1 MKSFGKK
8 LSRTIFVMIIATVL
22 FLIVFYLDK
31 FDIVKLRPITLVE
44 QIPYEEVIE
53 IEVFEETEFY
63 DSMNKFI
70 GAEIVIRVKFA
81 AHIEPA
87 DRLPLEYKDELK
99 RAYSNVD
106 IYVKEIP
113 SKEVLDK
120 MMEALAGSKYLEL
133 IKDKEIQAFLYETK
147 LNNKKVKRI
156 EKIFLKPE
164 SYFFVKY

>member
-70 GAEIVIRVKFA
+70 GAEIVIRVRFA

-87 DRLPLEYKDELK
+87 DRLPLAYKDELK

-106 IYVKEIP
+106 IYVKEIL

-120 MMEALAGSKYLEL
+120 MMEALADSKYLEL

>member
-31 FDIVKLRPITLVE
+31 FDIVKLRPITLIE

-70 GAEIVIRVKFA
+70 GAEIVIRVRFA

-87 DRLPLEYKDELK
+87 DRLPLAYKDELK

-106 IYVKEIP
+106 IYVKEIL

-120 MMEALAGSKYLEL
+120 MMEALADSKYLEL

>member
-1 MKSFGKK
+1 MKSFAKK
-8 LSRTIFVMIIATVL
+8 LTRTIFVIIIATIL

-31 FDIVKLRPITLVE
+31 FDIVRLKPITLVE
-44 QIPYEEVIE
+44 QIPYEEAIE
-53 IEVFEETEFY
+53 IEGFEETEFY

-70 GAEIVIRVKFA
+70 GAEIVIRVRFA

-87 DRLPLEYKDELK
+87 ERVPLEYKDELK

-113 SKEVLDK
+113 SKETLEK
-120 MMEALAGSKYLEL
+120 MMEALTDSKYLEL
-133 IKDKEIQAFLYETK
+133 IENKGIQAFLYEAK
-147 LNNKKVKRI
+147 LNNKKAKRI
-156 EKIFLKPE
+156 EKIFLTPE

>member
-1 MKSFGKK
+1 MKSFAKK
-8 LSRTIFVMIIATVL
+8 LIRTIFVIIIATVL

-31 FDIVKLRPITLVE
+31 FDIVRLRPITLVE

-53 IEVFEETEFY
+53 IEEFEETEFY

-70 GAEIVIRVKFA
+70 GAEIVIRVRFA

-87 DRLPLEYKDELK
+87 ERLPLEYKDELK

-113 SKEVLDK
+113 SKEALEK
-120 MMEALAGSKYLEL
+120 MMEALADSKYLEL
-133 IKDKEIQAFLYETK
+133 IEDKEIQAFLYEAK

>member
-1 MKSFGKK
+1 MRSFAKK
-8 LSRTIFVMIIATVL
+8 LTRTIFVIIIATVL

-31 FDIVKLRPITLVE
+31 FDIVRLSPITLVE

-53 IEVFEETEFY
+53 IEEFEETEFY

-70 GAEIVIRVKFA
+70 GAEIVIRVRFA
-81 AHIEPA
+81 ANIEPA
-87 DRLPLEYKDELK
+87 ERLPLEYKDELK

-113 SKEVLDK
+113 SKEALEK
-120 MMEALAGSKYLEL
+120 MMEALADSKYLEL
-133 IKDKEIQAFLYETK
+133 IEDKEIQAFLYEAK

-156 EKIFLKPE
+156 EKIFLTPE

>member
-1 MKSFGKK
+1 MKSFAKK
-8 LSRTIFVMIIATVL
+8 LTRTIFVIIIATVL

-31 FDIVKLRPITLVE
+31 FDIVRLRPITLVE
-44 QIPYEEVIE
+44 QIPYEGVIE
-53 IEVFEETEFY
+53 IEGFEETEFY

-87 DRLPLEYKDELK
+87 ERLPLEYKDELK
-99 RAYSNVD
+99 RAYSNID

-113 SKEVLDK
+113 SKEVLEK
-120 MMEALAGSKYLEL
+120 MMEALADSKYLEL
-133 IKDKEIQAFLYETK
+133 IEDKEIHAFLYEAK

-156 EKIFLKPE
+156 EKIFLTPE

>member
-1 MKSFGKK
+1 MKSFAKK
-8 LSRTIFVMIIATVL
+8 LTRTIFVIIIATVL

-31 FDIVKLRPITLVE
+31 FDIVRLSPITLVE

-53 IEVFEETEFY
+53 IEEFEETEFY

-70 GAEIVIRVKFA
+70 GAEIVIRVRFP

-87 DRLPLEYKDELK
+87 ERLPLEYKDQLK

-113 SKEVLDK
+113 SKEALEK
-120 MMEALAGSKYLEL
+120 MMEALADSKYLEL
-133 IKDKEIQAFLYETK
+133 IE
-147 LNNKKVKRI
+147 
-156 EKIFLKPE
+156 
-164 SYFFVKY
+164 

>member
-70 GAEIVIRVKFA
+70 GAEIVIRVRFA

-106 IYVKEIP
+106 IYVKEIL

-120 MMEALAGSKYLEL
+120 MMEALADSKYLEL

>member
-8 LSRTIFVMIIATVL
+8 LIRTIFVIIIATVL
-22 FLIVFYLDK
+22 FLVVFYLDK
-31 FDIVKLRPITLVE
+31 FDIVRLKPITLVE

-53 IEVFEETEFY
+53 IKEFEETEFY

-70 GAEIVIRVKFA
+70 GAEIVIRVRFS

-87 DRLPLEYKDELK
+87 ERLPLEYKDELK
-99 RAYSNVD
+99 KAYSDVD

-113 SKEVLDK
+113 NKEALEK
-120 MMEALAGSKYLEL
+120 MMEALADSKYLEL
-133 IKDKEIQAFLYETK
+133 IEDKEIQAFLYETK